1 MGIGKSRSAA
11 AIFVC
16 AFSVVFFSTP
26 LPSEALERSSGIWK
40 VLRAG
45 RFGGAMNEEAQVWP
59 LKGSILSSGRRYK
72 FWEYQWVENRPSGHG
87 RNLLLVFEGADRA
100 LTYLGCYEFDA
111 YPFHG
116 RVHPQIRGNVIFFP
130 YKDIEIMGVKFH
142 KEISFEKGP
151 PPEAKIRGGGA
162 FFR

>member
-11 AIFVC
+11 AIFIC
-16 AFSVVFFSTP
+16 TFSMALLSS
-26 LPSEALERSSGIWK
+26 PSPSAALERRSGIWQ

-45 RFGGAMNEEAQVWP
+45 QFSAAMNEEAQVWP
-59 LKGSILSSGRRYK
+59 LKGSIVSSGKRYK
-72 FWEYQWVENRPSGHG
+72 FWEYQWVENRPAGHG
-87 RNLLLVFEGADRA
+87 RNLLLVFEGADKA

-116 RVHPQIRGNVIFFP
+116 RVHPQIRGNAVFFP

-142 KEISFEKGP
+142 KEISFEDGP
-151 PPEAKIRGGGA
+151 PPEARIRGGGA